1 MNMDNLETG
10 KIDAKGRQVFKDSKG
25 RTHVKQGDKKVY
37 VKKLFTPKRTS
48 VPLANTRPVI
58 RAPNSVIPPRA
69 KDPVIRALSPMINTG
84 KVNAKKRQVFK
95 DSKDRT
101 YVKQDGKKVY
111 VKKLF
116 TPPRAQNVVRA
127 KSPVIPPVINTDK
140 AIVKKRKIFKVS
152 KGREREKKA
161 TILRESPRKTTPIA
175 IPYVPKPYVLSRI
188 KLDCSTPAGLSQTMS
203 TCWFNASLNGFILAE
218 ATSKM
223 IFDKIKLMN
232 SSEIA
237 ALAKDFPTDSCPI
250 TLSRKYVFRYF
261 LKIHSGTPINGMKGN
276 AALGLMD
283 KMFTP
288 KALTTPRARG
298 EQGAQPSEAAKRIL
312 AKVFTPGETG
322 TLHNWDTVCPN
333 DFSKYTMVYR
343 EGFYYQRR
351 QWLTPDTHPL
361 VIKTED
367 GKTKFKLSHIV
378 YIVSWPKEG
387 RIGYHALVG
396 YVCGGK
402 KYLYDSNER
411 RHLEI
416 DWSNPQNRQKILAYS
431 VATDFVYVSY
441 CLYVRE

>member
-1 MNMDNLETG
+1 MDAIETG
-10 KIDAKGRQVFKDSKG
+10 KVDAKGRQVFKDSKD
-25 RTHVKQGDKKVY
+25 RTYVKQGDKKVY
-37 VKKLFTPKRTS
+37 VKKLFTPKRAS
-48 VPLANTRPVI
+48 VPLANTRAKDP
-58 RAPNSVIPPRA
+58 VIPPRA
-69 KDPVIRALSPMINTG
+69 KDPVIRASSPMINTG

-116 TPPRAQNVVRA
+116 TPQRAQTPVVHA
-127 KSPVIPPVINTDK
+127 QPPVI
-140 AIVKKRKIFKVS
+140 KKRKIFKVS
-152 KGREREKKA
+152 KGREKQA
-161 TILRESPRKTTPIA
+161 VIPRESPIKTMPVTM
-175 IPYVPKPYVLSRI
+175 PYVPKPYILSRI
-188 KLDCSTPAGLSQTMS
+188 KLDCSTHAGLSQTVS

-218 ATSKM
+218 ATAKM
-223 IFDKIKLMN
+223 IFDQIKQL
-232 SSEIA
+232 SSTEIA

-250 TLSRKYVFRYF
+250 TLSRKYVYHYF
-261 LKIHSGTPINGMKGN
+261 LKIHSDTPIAGMKGN
-276 AALGLMD
+276 AAVGLMD

-322 TLHNWDTVCPN
+322 TLRNWDTVCPN

-416 DWSNPQNRQKILAYS
+416 DWSKPKNRGQILAYS

-441 CLYVRE
+441 TLYVRE

>member
-1 MNMDNLETG
+1 MDAIETG
-10 KIDAKGRQVFKDSKG
+10 KVDAKGRVVFKDSKG

-48 VPLANTRPVI
+48 APVANT
-58 RAPNSVIPPRA
+58 RA
-69 KDPVIRALSPMINTG
+69 KDPVIRASSPMINTG

-116 TPPRAQNVVRA
+116 TPQRAQPPVVRA
-127 KSPVIPPVINTDK
+127 QPPVINTDK

-152 KGREREKKA
+152 KGREKQA
-161 TILRESPRKTTPIA
+161 VIQRESPRKTMPIA
-175 IPYVPKPYVLSRI
+175 MPYLPKPYILSRI
-188 KLDCSTPAGLSQTMS
+188 KLDCSPPAGLGQTVS

-218 ATSKM
+218 ATAKM
-223 IFDKIKLMN
+223 ILDQIKQLS

-250 TLSRKYVFRYF
+250 TLSRKYVFHYF
-261 LKIHSGTPINGMKGN
+261 LKIHSDTPITGMRGN

-322 TLHNWDTVCPN
+322 TLRNWDTVCPN

-416 DWSNPQNRQKILAYS
+416 DWSNPQNRQKVLAYS

-441 CLYVRE
+441 TLYVRE

>member
-1 MNMDNLETG
+1 
-10 KIDAKGRQVFKDSKG
+10 
-25 RTHVKQGDKKVY
+25 
-37 VKKLFTPKRTS
+37 
-48 VPLANTRPVI
+48 
-58 RAPNSVIPPRA
+58 VIPPRA
-69 KDPVIRALSPMINTG
+69 KDPVIRASSPMINTG

-116 TPPRAQNVVRA
+116 TPPRAPLPVVRA
-127 KSPVIPPVINTDK
+127 HPPVINTDK
-140 AIVKKRKIFKVS
+140 AIVKKRQIFKVS
-152 KGREREKKA
+152 KGREREKQA
-161 TILRESPRKTTPIA
+161 AILRESPRKTMPIA

-218 ATSKM
+218 ATAKM

-322 TLHNWDTVCPN
+322 TLHNWDIVCPN

-416 DWSNPQNRQKILAYS
+416 DWSDPKNRGQILAYS
-431 VATDFVYVSY
+431 VATEFVYVSY
-441 CLYVRE
+441 TLYVRG

>member
-1 MNMDNLETG
+1 MDTVDTG
-10 KIDAKGRQVFKDSKG
+10 KIDAKGRKVFKDSKG

-48 VPLANTRPVI
+48 VPIENT
-58 RAPNSVIPPRA
+58 RAPNPVIPPRA
-69 KDPVIRALSPMINTG
+69 SSPMINTG

-116 TPPRAQNVVRA
+116 TPQRAH
-127 KSPVIPPVINTDK
+127 PPVINTDK

-152 KGREREKKA
+152 KGREEQS
-161 TILRESPRKTTPIA
+161 IFQRESPRKTMPIA
-175 IPYVPKPYVLSRI
+175 MPYVPKPYVPKPYVPKPYVPKPYVLSRI
-188 KLDCSTPAGLSQTMS
+188 KLDCSTPAGLSQTVS

-218 ATSKM
+218 ATAKM
-223 IFDKIKLMN
+223 IFDKIKLL
-232 SSEIA
+232 SSTEIA

-250 TLSRKYVFRYF
+250 TLSRKYVFHYF
-261 LKIHSGTPINGMKGN
+261 LKIHSGTPISGMKGN

-322 TLHNWDTVCPN
+322 ALRNWDTVCPN

-351 QWLTPDTHPL
+351 QWLTPDIHPL

-367 GKTKFKLSHIV
+367 GKTKFNLSHIV

-416 DWSNPQNRQKILAYS
+416 DWSDPKNRGKVLAYS
-431 VATDFVYVSY
+431 IATDFVYVSY
-441 CLYVRE
+441 CLYVKE